1 MEKQTNYNM
10 EKILPIGEYIE
21 KGINSLEENLSFLW
35 GSIDDGIS
43 WIVENMNDLFLAI
56 PFVVILVLIAFIAY
70 YVKAGNKMFTKAG
83 LKKAYG
89 LTIFV
94 ILGLLL
100 IWAMGYWEEAIQTT
114 TLVLVSTIIALIL
127 GIPFGIWSAKS
138 NTADTIIRP
147 ILDFMQTMPAFVYLI
162 PAIFFFSVG
171 NTPGVI
177 ATVIFSLPPSVRL
190 TNLGIR
196 NVPGDVIEAGRAFG
210 ANENQIL
217 YKIQLPLAMPTILA
231 GINQVILLAL
241 SMVVI
246 ASMVG
251 ARGLGSI
258 VYQGIQQ
265 NDIAKGFESGLGIVV
280 LAMILDRITQSIGS
294 KK

>member
-1 MEKQTNYNM
+1 MICNM
-10 EKILPIGEYIE
+10 EKFLPVGEYIE
-21 KGINSLEENLSFLW
+21 KGINSLEQNLSFLW
-35 GSIDDGIS
+35 RAIDDGIS
-43 WIVENMNDLFLAI
+43 WTVENMNDLFLAI
-56 PFVVILVLIAFIAY
+56 PVVVSLVVIAFIAY
-70 YVKAGNKMFTKAG
+70 YVKAGNKMFTKSG
-83 LKKAYG
+83 LKKGYG
-89 LTIFV
+89 LTLFV

-100 IWAMGYWEEAIQTT
+100 IYAMGYWEEAIQTT

-138 NTADTIIRP
+138 NTADAIIRP
-147 ILDFMQTMPAFVYLI
+147 VLDFMQTMPAFVYLI

-217 YKIQLPLAMPTILA
+217 FKIQLPLAMPTILA

-251 ARGLGSI
+251 AKGLGAI

>member
-1 MEKQTNYNM
+1 MEKT
-10 EKILPIGEYIE
+10 LPIGEYIE
-21 KGINSLEENLSFLW
+21 KGINSLEQNLSFLW
-35 GSIDDGIS
+35 RGIDDGIS
-43 WIVENMNDLFLAI
+43 WTVENMNDLFLAI
-56 PFVVILVLIAFIAY
+56 PFVILLALIAFVAY

-83 LKKAYG
+83 LKNAYG

-100 IWAMGYWEEAIQTT
+100 IYAMGYWEEAIQTT
-114 TLVLVSTIIALIL
+114 TLVIVSTVIALIL

-265 NDIAKGFESGLGIVV
+265 NDIAKGFESGLGIVI

>member
-1 MEKQTNYNM
+1 MSYNM
-10 EKILPIGEYIE
+10 EKFINIGEIIE
-21 KGINSLEENLSFLW
+21 NGINSLERNFSFLW
-35 GSIDDGIS
+35 NAIDEGIS
-43 WIVENMNDLFLAI
+43 WTVESLNDILLSVPFFVIVL
-56 PFVVILVLIAFIAY
+56 LIAVAAY
-70 YVKAGNKMFTKAG
+70 YAKAKGNLLKKEG
-83 LKKAYG
+83 LKKGAG
-89 LTIFV
+89 LTLFV
-94 ILGLLL
+94 LLGFLL
-100 IWAMGYWEEAIQTT
+100 IYGMGYWEESMQTT
-114 TLVLVSTIIALIL
+114 TLVLVSTLIALII
-127 GIPFGIWSAKS
+127 GIPFGILSAKN
-138 NTADTIIRP
+138 NTADAIIRP
-147 ILDFMQTMPAFVYLI
+147 VLDFMQTMPAFVYLI

-177 ATVIFSLPPSVRL
+177 ATVIFSLPPAVRL

-217 YKIQLPLAMPTILA
+217 FKIQLPLAMPTILA

-251 ARGLGSI
+251 AKGLGSI

-265 NDIAKGFESGLGIVV
+265 NDIAKGFESGVGIVI
-280 LAMILDRITQSIGS
+280 LAIVLDRITQSIAN

>member
-1 MEKQTNYNM
+1 M

-21 KGINSLEENLSFLW
+21 KGINSLEQNLSFLW
-35 GSIDDGIS
+35 RGIDDGIS

-56 PFVVILVLIAFIAY
+56 PFVVLLALIAFIAY
-70 YVKAGNKMFTKAG
+70 YVKAGKKMFTRAG

-100 IWAMGYWEEAIQTT
+100 IYAMGYWEEAIQTT
-114 TLVLVSTIIALIL
+114 TLVLVSTIIALMF

-147 ILDFMQTMPAFVYLI
+147 VLDFMQTMPAFVYLI

-280 LAMILDRITQSIGS
+280 LAMILDRITQSIGT

>member
-1 MEKQTNYNM
+1 M

-21 KGINSLEENLSFLW
+21 KGINSLEQNLSFLW
-35 GSIDDGIS
+35 RAIDDGIS
-43 WIVENMNDLFLAI
+43 WTVENMNDLFLAI
-56 PFVVILVLIAFIAY
+56 PFIVLLALIAFIAY

-83 LKKAYG
+83 LKNAYG

-100 IWAMGYWEEAIQTT
+100 IYAMGYWEEAIQTT
-114 TLVLVSTIIALIL
+114 TLVIVSTIIALIL

>member
-1 MEKQTNYNM
+1 M

-21 KGINSLEENLSFLW
+21 KGINSLEQNLSFLW
-35 GSIDDGIS
+35 RAIDNGIS
-43 WIVENMNDLFLAI
+43 WTVENMNDLFLAI
-56 PFVVILVLIAFIAY
+56 PFIVLLAVIALIAY
-70 YVKAGNKMFTKAG
+70 YVKAGGKMFTKAG

-100 IWAMGYWEEAIQTT
+100 IYAMGYWEEAIQTT
-114 TLVLVSTIIALIL
+114 TLVIVSTIIALIL

-138 NTADTIIRP
+138 NTANTIIRP

-251 ARGLGSI
+251 ARGLGAI

>member
-1 MEKQTNYNM
+1 MEN
-10 EKILPIGEYIE
+10 ILPVGEYIE
-21 KGINSLEENLSFLW
+21 EGINSLEQNLSFLW
-35 GSIDDGIS
+35 RGIDDGIS
-43 WIVENMNDLFLAI
+43 WTVENLNDLFLSI
-56 PFVVILVLIAFIAY
+56 PFVIIIVLVAALAY
-70 YVKAGNKMFTKAG
+70 YANAKGKLLAMEGF
-83 LKKAYG
+83 KKAIG
-89 LTIFV
+89 LTTFV
-94 ILGLLL
+94 ILGFLL
-100 IWAMGYWEEAIQTT
+100 IFAMGYWEEAIETT
-114 TLVLVSTIIALIL
+114 TLVLVSTLIALIL
-127 GIPFGIWSAKS
+127 GIPFGILSAKS
-138 NTADTIIRP
+138 NAANAIIRP

-177 ATVIFSLPPSVRL
+177 ATVIFSLPPAVRL

-280 LAMILDRITQSIGS
+280 LAIILDRITQAIAN